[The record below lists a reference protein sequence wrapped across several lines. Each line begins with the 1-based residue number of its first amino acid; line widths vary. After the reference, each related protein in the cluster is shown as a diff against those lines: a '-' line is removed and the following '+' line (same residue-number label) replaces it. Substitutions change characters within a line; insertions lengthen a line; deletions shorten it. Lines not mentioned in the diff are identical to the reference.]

1 MLVICPQCDNR
12 YEIQKSNQT
21 VNIPCDCGENLTV
34 LPWLSYRQVMT
45 EQKQINCPLCD
56 RNFDLRMYRANTEI
70 ACNCG
75 NLLVVEYAESKNDQ
89 IGRRKTDHDSHLR
102 QKELHGLIDTSRL
115 IHSAIQDLTVLLRL
129 IVRVTTEM
137 LEVEGISIVLYDA
150 KEDNLVF
157 YAVAGEKSSELN
169 SFRLAKGE
177 GIAGSCITN
186 KSAILVNDVQND
198 ARFSQ
203 RADKKTGF
211 STRSILCVP
220 LMVDNECIGAI
231 EAVNKKANEG
241 FGKYDMLLAEAV
253 ASQIAVAIQNVQLH
267 EEAINSERLAA
278 IGQAVTSVAH
288 CVKNMLMALN
298 GGFYIIQQDLKKLE
312 QESTNKGFEI
322 LERNMNR
329 LTDLVQ
335 DMLTYS
341 KDREPEYELAE
352 INDLVDSVVELMQTK
367 AKDLGIALSFMP
379 EKSLGEITIDP
390 KGIYRS
396 VLNLVSNAIDASK
409 DMENATVIV
418 RTGIND
424 AKEVIIDVVD
434 QGCGMEEDTIQSIF
448 QPFYS
453 SKGSKGTGLGLS
465 VTKKIVEE
473 HGGRIQVTSS
483 IGEGSTFSIFIP
495 PIEASKTATE
505 KSKK

>member
-1 MLVICPQCDNR
+1 MLVICPHCNNR
-12 YEIQKSNQT
+12 YQIQKSHQT
-21 VNIPCDCGENLTV
+21 VNIPCNCGENLTV
-34 LPWLSYRQVMT
+34 LPWLSYRQIMSD
-45 EQKQINCPLCD
+45 QIQMNCPLCD
-56 RNFDLRMYRANTEI
+56 RNYDLRMYRADTEI

-75 NLLVVEYAESKNDQ
+75 NLLVVQYADSKRDQ

-115 IHSAIQDLTVLLRL
+115 IHSAIQDLTALLRL

-137 LEVEGISIVLYDA
+137 LEVEGISVVLYDA

-157 YAVAGEKSSELN
+157 YAVTGEKSSELN

-177 GIAGSCITN
+177 GIAGSCIAD

-220 LMVDNECIGAI
+220 LIVDDECIGAI
-231 EAVNKKANEG
+231 EAVNKNIEEG

-253 ASQIAVAIQNVQLH
+253 ASQIAVAIQNVRLH
-267 EEAINSERLAA
+267 EEAIKSERLAA

-298 GGFYIIQQDLKKLE
+298 GGFYIIQQDLKKLKRD
-312 QESTNKGFEI
+312 SANKGFEI

-367 AKDLGIALSFMP
+367 AKEHSIALSFIP
-379 EKSLGEITIDP
+379 EKTLGEITIDP

-396 VLNLVSNAIDASK
+396 VLNLVSNAIDASRDK
-409 DMENATVIV
+409 ENATVTV

-434 QGCGMEEDTIQSIF
+434 QGCGMDEKTIQSIF

-473 HGGRIQVTSS
+473 HGGRIYVASS
-483 IGEGSTFSIFIP
+483 IGKGSTFSIFIP
-495 PIEASKTATE
+495 PREVKKIAVED
-505 KSKK
+505 SKK